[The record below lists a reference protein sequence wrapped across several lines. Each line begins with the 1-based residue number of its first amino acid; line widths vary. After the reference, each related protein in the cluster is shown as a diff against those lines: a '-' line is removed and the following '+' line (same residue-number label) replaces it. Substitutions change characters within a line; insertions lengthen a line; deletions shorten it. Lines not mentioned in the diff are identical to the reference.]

1 MSDDITPKC
10 EMCDKEIDLDV
21 GFLNIAE
28 ICDGTDENIEKFE
41 KDNQVDLSNFW
52 CVGCGSQ
59 ALKEIE
65 K

>member
-1 MSDDITPKC
+1 MTKHTC
-10 EMCDKEIDLDV
+10 EMCNLKLNLND

-52 CVGCGSQ
+52 CVDCGSE
-59 ALKEIE
+59 ALKRIE